1 MEITEQRLMEVFGLE
16 GGKEQEPAEPAPEQ
30 EERQEPEED
39 LTEGD
44 QAADNA
50 SDDEPAEEQEPIT
63 DTGSETGGQ
72 SEEERREHA
81 ARRRQAEQQ
90 AAIQAA
96 VEAER
101 TKLQQQLDAEREE
114 FFRTAGVKNPYT
126 GEPITN
132 MDEFREGQKR
142 HEEET
147 LRKELK
153 SGNLTEETLSKLI
166 DRNPTVQAMQEAQAA
181 QAQEEQRAQQ
191 ETFRQEV
198 ERQMEEIRRMDPNVK
213 EIADL
218 MTQPYSAEFYQAVGR
233 GLNFLDAFL
242 LATRKQE
249 AARTAEAA
257 KQAAINNVRS
267 KDHLR
272 ATSIGGR
279 PGATVSGNEM
289 KMFKLFNPTA
299 SEEQIQK
306 FVNKTRKE

>member
-16 GGKEQEPAEPAPEQ
+16 GGKEQEPAEPA
-30 EERQEPEED
+30 EEPTEDQEPEED
-39 LTEGD
+39 LTDGETAG
-44 QAADNA
+44 NE
-50 SDDEPAEEQEPIT
+50 SDDEPAEEQEPVT
-63 DTGSETGGQ
+63 DTGSETNGQ

-101 TKLQQQLDAEREE
+101 ERMQQQLDAEREE

-132 MDEFREGQKR
+132 MDEFREWQRR

-147 LRKELK
+147 LQKELK
-153 SGNLTEETLSKLI
+153 SGKLTEETLSRLI
-166 DRNPTVQAMQEAQAA
+166 DRNPTVQALQEAQAA
-181 QAQEEQRAQQ
+181 REQEAERA
-191 ETFRQEV
+191 RQEAFSQEV
-198 ERQMEEIRRMDPNVK
+198 DRQMEEIRKLDPNIK
-213 EIADL
+213 EVGDL
-218 MTQPYSAEFYQAVGR
+218 MTQPYRAEFYQAVGR

-249 AARTAEAA
+249 TQRTAEAA

-289 KMFKLFNPTA
+289 KYFKLFNPKAT
-299 SEEQIQK
+299 EQEIQK

>member
-1 MEITEQRLMEVFGLE
+1 MEITEEKLYAAFGVQKDAGE
-16 GGKEQEPAEPAPEQ
+16 KESDDADQIEEAETET
-30 EERQEPEED
+30 ED
-39 LTEGD
+39 GQT
-44 QAADNA
+44 ADNA

-63 DTGSETGGQ
+63 DTGSETNGQ

-101 TKLQQQLDAEREE
+101 ERMQQQLDAEREE

-132 MDEFREGQKR
+132 MDEFREWQRR

-147 LRKELK
+147 LQKELK
-153 SGNLTEETLSKLI
+153 SGKLTEETLSRLI

-181 QAQEEQRAQQ
+181 REQEAERA
-191 ETFRQEV
+191 RQEAFSQEV
-198 ERQMEEIRRMDPNVK
+198 DRQMEEIRQMDPNIK

-249 AARTAEAA
+249 AERTAEAA

-306 FVNKTRKE
+306 FVNRTRKE